1 MTFYNWL
8 TNSQQ
13 CKSRE
18 ELGTKPPH
26 NCLVGCSYLARGGKN
41 QISSLQTRLH
51 SLPSFSQIMQEYWQP
66 GRTGMPTETHGI
78 ARSAVVPCSL
88 TTFHGDKVSY
98 IFNLPCPFCLLKKI
112 NLYSDFLLLA
122 SPDVSLLR
130 KVVSVHA
137 KALCRCASFCMP
149 NICFM
154 PALKLNAHRHRS
166 YIHWI
171 RTGVWKGQL
180 NTNCELEILSPALC
194 R

>member
-98 IFNLPCPFCLLKKI
+98 IFNLPCPFCLLKKSI
-112 NLYSDFLLLA
+112 CTLISYCWHLQMFLCSGKLYQFMLKLSA
-122 SPDVSLLR
+122 DV
-130 KVVSVHA
+130 HHFA
-137 KALCRCASFCMP
+137 CQTFALCQHS
-149 NICFM
+149 N
-154 PALKLNAHRHRS
+154 
-166 YIHWI
+166 
-171 RTGVWKGQL
+171 
-180 NTNCELEILSPALC
+180 
-194 R
+194 